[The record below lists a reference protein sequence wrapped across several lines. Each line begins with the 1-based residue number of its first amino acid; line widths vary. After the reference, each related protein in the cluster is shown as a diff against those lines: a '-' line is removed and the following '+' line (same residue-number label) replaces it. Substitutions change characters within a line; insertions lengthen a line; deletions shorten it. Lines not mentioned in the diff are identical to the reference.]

1 MFVKKNSECDAF
13 VANDGCSIRE
23 LLHPKNDAIELPYS
37 LALATVDAGSKSYQH
52 KLEQIEVYHILQ
64 GHGRMFIENEDNEV
78 GAGDVIVIHAEAI
91 QWIENIGSEPLVF
104 TAIVNPPWTEDGDV
118 RLNQEK

>member
-1 MFVKKNSECDAF
+1 MFVKKNSEFDAF

-23 LLHPKNDAIELPYS
+23 LLHPKNDAIDLPYS

-52 KLEQIEVYHILQ
+52 KLEQTEVYHILQ
-64 GHGRMFIENEDNEV
+64 GQGRMFIEDEYNDV
-78 GAGDVIVIHAEAI
+78 GVGDVIVIPAKAL
-91 QWIENIGSEPLVF
+91 QWIENTGSEPLIF
-104 TAIVNPPWTEDGDV
+104 AAIVSPPWTKDGDV